1 MNLIWIITLFILTLS
16 DGFSDAASPPVEY
29 EQSKGIEISDKF
41 NEVRFG
47 VNEQIVYMTFTE
59 NVREIVNKQFE
70 NKYRRDLLSF
80 TDSEGNFIIGSN
92 LHLNSNKIEIPLEDI
107 KMMELSNGQLNFVYE
122 KPVDIS
128 FEDVESLHGTQ
139 VLNSFYVE
147 DLERLVLAFRAVKN

>member
-16 DGFSDAASPPVEY
+16 DGISDAASPPVEY

-128 FEDVESLHGTQ
+128 FEDVESSHGTQ